1 MTQFPTS
8 GKTIQRCRLVSH
20 SLRSAQRGWRSPHT
34 RARARLRPW
43 AVKTVG
49 LSADGLPARLFN
61 LQAVKDAVE
70 RVIQPIEDAVN
81 AVKGFVDDL
90 KNFFDS
96 ISFRRRL
103 EEMTRARRLE
113 EMTRAR
119 RLKEQAHRQLGEVQ
133 LRLLHAKDEHARGGI
148 TERLQLD
155 INRRLEAHFTEPKL
169 AARRRLDAGE
179 LITISNLVV
188 KIPLNLNSRLL
199 IEVQRDW
206 DFDKTL
212 VEVDEAF
219 EVNMPLSPTPFTIR
233 LAGSFDAELKLEV
246 EAEADFKALL
256 YIVINDMFVEF
267 DLSTGAGRRA
277 VFSEGDWTHNDRVR
291 SAGRP
296 RGASHMRL
304 AAIGLS
310 TTQSSHTSAWLK
322 LPHPQ
327 ALYRHMHTV

>member
-1 MTQFPTS
+1 M
-8 GKTIQRCRLVSH
+8 
-20 SLRSAQRGWRSPHT
+20 
-34 RARARLRPW
+34 
-43 AVKTVG
+43 KTVG

-119 RLKEQAHRQLGEVQ
+119 RLKEQAHRQLERVQ
-133 LRLLHAKDEHARGGI
+133 VRLLHAKDEHARGGI